1 MAEENENAVTE
12 PETTAP
18 ETEDTTP
25 AAPETSTTDTQTQDL
40 KDDKVEALV
49 YPDGSDAEAVLKFRK
64 ACGYPDD
71 ASGYG
76 LPMGTDEERN
86 LANFLHRCQLDGIAA
101 KSVAD
106 NLKAQIAAEEK
117 AANEKFTADV
127 NKVKESWGEK
137 SKVNESLVKRGAELM
152 KIDVDAL
159 KGISE
164 TIGVEAALNMMM
176 LLGKT
181 NADYSGVSGNSGG
194 VDENV
199 EGFIA
204 RKRATRS

>member
-18 ETEDTTP
+18 ETETTN
-25 AAPETSTTDTQTQDL
+25 TQTQGLNDN
-40 KDDKVEALV
+40 KVEALV

-76 LPMGTDEERN
+76 LPMGTDEEKN
-86 LANFLHRCQLDGIAA
+86 LANFLHKCQLDGIAA
-101 KSVAD
+101 KSVAE
-106 NLKAQIAAEEK
+106 NLKAQLEAEEK
-117 AANEKFTADV
+117 AEKAQFAADV
-127 NKVKESWGEK
+127 AKIKETWGEK
-137 SKVNESLVKRGAELM
+137 SKANESLVKRGAALM
-152 KIDVDAL
+152 KIDDDAL
-159 KGISE
+159 RGISD